1 MTYSPFYHRQ
11 TFPAASITATFKKFA
26 FTIITLSILLIH
38 CMYLLALLVHGGPVG
53 LRGRMQNSQTPAYII
68 YICKI
73 LDTVAKETVFGSQ
86 LSVQVSTAVLH
97 TYSVSSQGKC
107 QCVGAASLPGC
118 AILLNILCNL
128 YAT

>member
-1 MTYSPFYHRQ
+1 
-11 TFPAASITATFKKFA
+11 
-26 FTIITLSILLIH
+26 
-38 CMYLLALLVHGGPVG
+38 
-53 LRGRMQNSQTPAYII
+53 MQNSQTPAYII

-86 LSVQVSTAVLH
+86 LSVQVSNAVLH

-118 AILLNILCNL
+118 AILLSIPQHVHGTHIYGSKHVCN
-128 YAT
+128 A